1 MIAANYRKHA
11 DALIR
16 QIELDLTG
24 SQEPAMRAAWWA
36 WLMES
41 GKPQPLA
48 RPAAP
53 AWWRTL
59 RAACTAL
66 ARSVKAAIFQL
77 QLSA

>member
-16 QIELDLTG
+16 QIELDLAG
-24 SQEPAMRAAWWA
+24 CQEPATRAAWWA

-41 GKPQPLA
+41 GKPQPVV

-53 AWWRTL
+53 AWWIAMRT
-59 RAACTAL
+59 AAQSL
-66 ARSVKAAIFQL
+66 ARRVKGAILNLFNQ
-77 QLSA
+77 